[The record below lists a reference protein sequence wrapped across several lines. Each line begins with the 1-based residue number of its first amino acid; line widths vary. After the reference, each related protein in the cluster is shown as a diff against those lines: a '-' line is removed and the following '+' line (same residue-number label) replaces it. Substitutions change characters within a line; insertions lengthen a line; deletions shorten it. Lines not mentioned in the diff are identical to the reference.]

1 MTEEVKEIKTV
12 EKRLCSEIQLFDI
25 CDLDS
30 CDFKQERFCSNAA
43 LLEKFE
49 AIREEDDRPAVV
61 YDENERD
68 EDDYEIEEDFD
79 DSEDYEE

>member
-1 MTEEVKEIKTV
+1 MTEDVKGVKPV

-30 CDFKQERFCSNAA
+30 CNFKRDRFCSNEA

-49 AIREEDDRPAVV
+49 AIQEVDDRPADV
-61 YDENERD
+61 YDEHEGD
-68 EDDYEIEEDFD
+68 EEDCDSEEDFD

>member
-1 MTEEVKEIKTV
+1 MTADNQEVKPA

-30 CDFKQERFCSNAA
+30 CNFKRERYCSNEE

-49 AIREEDDRPAVV
+49 AIREEDDRQAVV
-61 YDENERD
+61 YDEHEGD
-68 EDDYEIEEDFD
+68 EDDFDSEEDYD
-79 DSEDYEE
+79 ESEDYEE

>member
-1 MTEEVKEIKTV
+1 MTEDIKEAKPI

-30 CDFKQERFCSNAA
+30 CDFKRDRFCSNEA

-61 YDENERD
+61 YDENEVD
-68 EDDYEIEEDFD
+68 EDDLDREEDYD